1 MIHKALRLSIG
12 ARPLL
17 ALFVFGLL
25 LVALSSGW
33 ELRETTLRR
42 AAEADAELSAIP
54 LLYAGPLAYS
64 LQQRP
69 HKPEALHGL
78 LHHILTR
85 HNLRR
90 VELQTRDGQQFRAL
104 SDDEGEPGQSAEFTL
119 ADTGELRLQATA
131 ATVAE
136 TLRRDP
142 LLRSTL
148 IHLAVVTGLALIAA
162 LMLDRWL
169 LRQLSRLSE
178 QASRFDPTQPPQSL
192 SWLEPGEPRA
202 RELLQLEQAMDHV
215 RTTLGDE
222 LHREQTR
229 SREMREE
236 ILRQHRALEQA
247 ERSLEVKRRE
257 LASVERRDALTGIA
271 NRREFD
277 AALRREFKRAQRDGG
292 RLALAILDV
301 DFLKAFNDRHGRGA
315 GDEVLRRL
323 AKLLAEHF
331 QRDTDVVARLG
342 GEEFA
347 VLLPG
352 LDTDSAQA
360 LMESLRDAWRALAVP
375 HGALPDSAAGA
386 GAKTFHASDAGGD
399 IVTISAGLAASQP
412 GHPYLSS
419 QALMQA
425 ADEALYLAKH
435 MGRDRLCIAS

>member
-1 MIHKALRLSIG
+1 MTHKAIRISVG

-33 ELRETTLRR
+33 QLRETTRRR

-64 LQQRP
+64 LQQRLER
-69 HKPEALHGL
+69 PEALHGL

-90 VELQTRDGQQFRAL
+90 VELRTRGGEQFRAL
-104 SDDEGEPGQSAEFTL
+104 SDDEGEPGQSAEFSL
-119 ADTGELRLQATA
+119 ADSGELRLQASA
-131 ATVAE
+131 ATVGD
-136 TLRRDP
+136 TLRHDP
-142 LLRSTL
+142 LLRSAL
-148 IHLAVVTGLALIAA
+148 LHLALATVLGLVAA
-162 LMLDRWL
+162 LVLDRWL
-169 LRQLSRLSE
+169 LRQLSHLSA
-178 QASRFDPTQPPQSL
+178 QASRFDPTLPPQSL
-192 SWLEPGEPRA
+192 TWLEPGEPRP
-202 RELLQLEQAMDHV
+202 RELLQLEQALDHV
-215 RTTLGDE
+215 RTSLGDE
-222 LHREQTR
+222 LHREQ
-229 SREMREE
+229 SRGRELREE
-236 ILRQHRALEQA
+236 IARQHHALQQA

-257 LASVERRDALTGIA
+257 LASMERHDALTGIA

-277 AALRREFKRAQRDGG
+277 AALRREFKRAQRDQG

-301 DFLKAFNDRHGRGA
+301 DHLKPFNERHGRSA

-323 AKLLAEHF
+323 ARLLAEHF
-331 QRDTDVVARLG
+331 QRDTDLVARLG

-352 LDTDSAQA
+352 FDIEAAQG
-360 LMESLRDAWRALAVP
+360 LMEALREGWRALAVP
-375 HGALPDSAAGA
+375 HGALPDG
-386 GAKTFHASDAGGD
+386 ASDEA

-412 GHPYLSS
+412 GHPYLGPL
-419 QALMQA
+419 ALLQA
-425 ADEALYLAKH
+425 ADEALYLAKR